1 VKLIDPYFF
10 GGTVF
15 VIGEGS
21 NLCFVTV
28 LFLKIIKYAEQ
39 VVARIKIAII
49 EDRSRA
55 KEKR

>member
-1 VKLIDPYFF
+1 
-10 GGTVF
+10 

-21 NLCFVTV
+21 ILCFVTV